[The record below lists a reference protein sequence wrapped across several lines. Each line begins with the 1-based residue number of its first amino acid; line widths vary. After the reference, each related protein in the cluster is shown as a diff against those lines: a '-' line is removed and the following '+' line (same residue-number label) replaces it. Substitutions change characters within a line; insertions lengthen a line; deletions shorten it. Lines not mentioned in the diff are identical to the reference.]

1 MIEGSSVSTISNEM
15 RGMLVDSVSKFVDAE
30 YDFETRRNLSDSEL
44 GYSADHWQTFAELGW
59 LSVPLT
65 ESVGGLGGTLAD
77 LSELVEQF
85 GRGLV
90 LEPYFSSVVLAASVI
105 SQGENTALAA
115 EVLPQLA
122 MGELILSLAWEES
135 ECGSN
140 PLRITSTANSEN
152 SNFILNGEKIVVLA
166 APQAHA
172 FVVSAKI
179 DGSDNIG
186 LFYLP
191 KTTPGLTL
199 ESYTLVDGARA
210 ATLVFDNVVV
220 TQDQLISADGSEIL
234 EKTIRMGAYLL
245 CCEALGAMEK
255 LSQTTVDYTK
265 TRKQFG
271 TSLSSFQVLRH
282 TLADIYV
289 IIKKTRCFANQ
300 CTQKL
305 RDGGELSVEDV
316 AVLKVQTGRAAHFV
330 SRQAIQIHGGIGMTD
345 ELNVGHY
352 AKRLTALDALL
363 GNERY
368 HLQAI
373 ASAL

>member
-1 MIEGSSVSTISNEM
+1 MSTISNEM

-30 YDFETRRNLSDSEL
+30 YDFETRRTLSNSEL
-44 GYSADHWQTFAELGW
+44 GFSADHWQKFAELGW
-59 LSVPLT
+59 LSVPLK

-90 LEPYFSSVVLAASVI
+90 LEPYFSSVVLAATI
-105 SQGENTALAA
+105 IEQGENSALAA

-122 MGELILSLAWEES
+122 VGELILSLAWEES

-140 PLRITSTANSEN
+140 PVKIISTAKTEN
-152 SNFILNGEKIVVLA
+152 DHSILNGEKIVVLA

-172 FVVSAKI
+172 FIVSAKI
-179 DGSDNIG
+179 DDSDKVG

-191 KTTPGLTL
+191 KETPGLTL
-199 ESYTLVDGARA
+199 ESYALVDGARA
-210 ATLVFDNVVV
+210 ATLTFDSVVL
-220 TQDQLISADGSEIL
+220 TQDQLISADGAETL
-234 EKTIRMGAYLL
+234 KKTIRLGAYLL

-255 LSQTTVDYTK
+255 LSQITVDYTK

-271 TSLSSFQVLRH
+271 ASLSSFQVLRH
-282 TLADIYV
+282 TLADMYV

-305 RDGGELSVEDV
+305 RDGGELNAEDI
-316 AVLKVQTGRAAHFV
+316 AVLKVQTGRSAHFI

-345 ELNVGHY
+345 ELDVGHY

-368 HLQAI
+368 HLQTI